1 MRKWEDIVKDK
12 MEEPEGALPDSVFA
26 EFRARRD
33 AAAAAPAKKRFP
45 LVWAV
50 VPAVAAGFAAILLL
64 HKPSV
69 PEGDIQIIQQPSTPV
84 AVATDTTTIKEPEQT
99 TPLIAQVVM
108 PKVTRPSVVKSQ
120 EVDMVE
126 NVESAEEDTA
136 TTIED
141 KTTQADV
148 PQTDMPDSIDEETP
162 DRTITTTTTPFIPES
177 VQTKPVKMK
186 VGPAAGMI
194 AGGGLLAAIIPPI
207 LGAGTKMDIAPMAN
221 SDKPGGTVVLTPDP
235 PKDERTGN
243 AVHYFPLKVGLSARF
258 PIGERFS
265 VTTGLDYSSYK
276 SSFTYSVSGEKIQKA
291 HYIGVP
297 VRLDWTIASDK
308 WLDVY
313 LGGGL
318 EGDYCIAATLAGD
331 RITKDGFSASLLG
344 AGGIQLNLTKGLGV
358 YLEPQLSWR
367 FTPDN
372 PVLET
377 YRTENPLLFSVA
389 GGLRITFGK

>member
-50 VPAVAAGFAAILLL
+50 VPAVAAGLAAILLL

-84 AVATDTTTIKEPEQT
+84 AVATDTTTVDEPWQT

-120 EVDMVE
+120 EVDMFE
-126 NVESAEEDTA
+126 NVESAEA
-136 TTIED
+136 
-141 KTTQADV
+141 
-148 PQTDMPDSIDEETP
+148 DMPDSIDEETP
-162 DRTITTTTTPFIPES
+162 DRPITTTTSPFIPER
-177 VQTKPVKMK
+177 TKATPVKMK

-207 LGAGTKMDIAPMAN
+207 LGAGTKMDNAPMAD

-258 PIGERFS
+258 PISDRLS
-265 VTTGLDYSSYK
+265 ITTGLDYSWYK
-276 SSFTYSVSGEKIQKA
+276 SSFTYSVSGEKIQNA
-291 HYIGVP
+291 HYIGIP
-297 VRLDWTIASDK
+297 VRLDWTFASGR

-318 EGDYCIAATLAGD
+318 EGNYCLGATLAGD
-331 RITKDGFSASLLG
+331 RVAKDGFSASLLG
-344 AGGIQLNLTKGLGV
+344 AGGIQFKITEKLGV
-358 YLEPQLSWR
+358 YIEPELSWT
-367 FTPDN
+367 FTPKN
-372 PVLET
+372 QILES
-377 YRTENPLLFSVA
+377 YRTKNPLMFSVSS
-389 GGLRITFGK
+389 GLRITIGK